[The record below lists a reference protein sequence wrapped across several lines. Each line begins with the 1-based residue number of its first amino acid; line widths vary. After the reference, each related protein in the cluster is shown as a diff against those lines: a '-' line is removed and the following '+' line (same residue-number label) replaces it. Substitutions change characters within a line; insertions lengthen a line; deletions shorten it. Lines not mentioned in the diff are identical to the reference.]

1 MIRRKDHPAAT
12 LLACLAAILLFLPG
26 CWVYSLN
33 PFLEEEDAV
42 VDEGLAGVWEKEG
55 EKWTFTLEMGGD
67 IDGFKIVREKG
78 DAKYEYG
85 AALFK
90 LDGVMLANVFPYA
103 DSDFNWVDASYLPV
117 HQALKYER
125 DGGQLTLTLL
135 SYEWVRDALQEKKVK
150 IDHFTYQDD
159 NDMTILTAPTKD
171 LKKFLEKCLK
181 YEEAWFKREAIVLT
195 RVKESMDKN
204 GPSKSDQ
211 GE

>member
-1 MIRRKDHPAAT
+1 MIRRKDHQAVT

-26 CWVYSLN
+26 CFVYSLN

-103 DSDFNWVDASYLPV
+103 DEDSDFNWLDASYLPV

-125 DGGQLTLTLL
+125 DGAQLTLTPL

-150 IDHFTYQDD
+150 IDHFNYQDD
-159 NDMTILTAPTKD
+159 ADITILTAPTKD
-171 LKKFLEKCLK
+171 LKKFLKKCLE
-181 YEEAWFKREAIVLT
+181 YEDAWFESGAIKLVRQVTSDERLT
-195 RVKESMDKN
+195 TNDDTR
-204 GPSKSDQ
+204 
-211 GE
+211 